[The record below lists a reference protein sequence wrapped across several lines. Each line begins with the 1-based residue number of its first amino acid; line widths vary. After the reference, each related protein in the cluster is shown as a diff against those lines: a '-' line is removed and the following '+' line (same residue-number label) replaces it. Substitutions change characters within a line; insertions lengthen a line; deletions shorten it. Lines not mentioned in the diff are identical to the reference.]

1 MSKRLLTVLALA
13 AIGLPAIIF
22 GGVFYFIVMSILLG
36 GCAWEFVRLY
46 RAVEFEPSEIVTIG
60 SVLLIATAR
69 FFFAEYS
76 IPILVLSTF
85 LAMTIHLVSFERG
98 RDKAAVDFTVTIA
111 GIVYIGWLGSY
122 LLDIRL
128 LQAGGWW
135 LMVVLPIIWAG
146 DTGAYSIGAVYGKH
160 KMTPRLS
167 PKKSWE
173 GYAAGVFTAVL
184 EGAFLSYAF
193 STLGQQ
199 PLGGLISPVQG
210 ALLGLVLGILT
221 PLGDL
226 GESMLKRQSGMKDSS
241 QVLPGHGGFLDRI
254 DSWIWGAPL
263 GYFLIHYFIL

>member
-46 RAVEFEPSEIVTIG
+46 RAVGFEPSEIVTIG

-146 DTGAYSIGAVYGKH
+146 DTGAYSIGAVYGK
-160 KMTPRLS
+160 
-167 PKKSWE
+167 
-173 GYAAGVFTAVL
+173 
-184 EGAFLSYAF
+184 
-193 STLGQQ
+193 Q
-199 PLGGLISPVQG
+199 P
-210 ALLGLVLGILT
+210 
-221 PLGDL
+221 
-226 GESMLKRQSGMKDSS
+226 
-241 QVLPGHGGFLDRI
+241 
-254 DSWIWGAPL
+254 
-263 GYFLIHYFIL
+263 